1 MHQLKK
7 KKKTVLVLC
16 TKGHCALTPPPFL
29 NGSLYSNFPSPVPH
43 CAFSVK
49 TWWTDYPS
57 STDPRLWV
65 EVQYHTGLWVV
76 SLGKKGPLEDR
87 WIDSRKQ
94 KELPIDICASCF
106 ISSWDIRG
114 CSVHNYIALFLL
126 SFLLASQ
133 GEHLKLIS
141 LWYLSRNTMCDPTD
155 PRLRTGVLYS
165 AFCLL
170 LATGCCCCCWGL
182 KGWQS
187 HQMKEP
193 EREPPT
199 DCKHHLILLYG
210 QKETTVFSH
219 WKTEVY

>member
-1 MHQLKK
+1 M
-7 KKKTVLVLC
+7 LC

-87 WIDSRKQ
+87 WIDYRKR

-170 LATGCCCCCWGL
+170 LATGCCCCCCWGL